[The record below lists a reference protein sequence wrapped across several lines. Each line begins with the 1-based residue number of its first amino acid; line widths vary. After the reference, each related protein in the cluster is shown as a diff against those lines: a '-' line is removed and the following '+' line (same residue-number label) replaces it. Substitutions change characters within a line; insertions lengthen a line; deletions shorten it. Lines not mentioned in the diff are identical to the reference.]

1 MKTLITFFLVLA
13 ASASLHAQESSETF
27 YQIRLEDQATG
38 HGVMLRPATAM
49 SSSYTLTWPASIPVF
64 GSPTEIKALT
74 VNSSTNFSWSN
85 MAQLNGSAGQVGY
98 FTSASE
104 MTGSPSLTWD
114 NTNARL
120 TLTSAIAGPAL
131 SLTKSGVQTA
141 LSTGLSVENLST
153 ATTTGANKV
162 ALNVVSTGAILDT
175 NRGMTVSVAGGGVNY
190 AATFS
195 GGNVGIGTSAPNTS
209 LDVNGTWAVREL
221 NFTGSLSS
229 GATFNNNVDFGS
241 TNAASY
247 VRIGTSMSAS
257 WSLTGLVGG
266 TDGKRIDIYNATGH
280 VLTIKNENAGSSAA
294 NRIRTSN
301 GGDIVVNNGAMVG
314 LIYSANESRW
324 RIFSLS
330 PLNVQTLAGLSNVTT
345 VAANTV
351 LPVSTS
357 SYVKITNTTANYQV
371 LLEDGIV
378 IGQICVVHNVE
389 ASTKDIS
396 FKTSSPTNIAGVAA
410 SLNSVGPGMAYFFVW
425 DGTYWQLISRKS

>member
-1 MKTLITFFLVLA
+1 MKTLITLFLVLA
-13 ASASLHAQESSETF
+13 ASASLRAQESSETF
-27 YQIRLEDQATG
+27 YQVRLEDQATG
-38 HGVMLRPATAM
+38 HGVMLRPATTM
-49 SSSYTLTWPASIPVF
+49 TSSYTLTWPASIPTF
-64 GSPTEIKALT
+64 STPTEIKALT
-74 VNSSTNFSWSN
+74 VNSSTNFSWAN
-85 MAQLNGSAGQVGY
+85 MAQLNGTAGQVGY

-175 NRGMTVSVAGGGVNY
+175 NRGMTVTVAGGGVNY

-195 GGNVGIGTSAPNTS
+195 GGNVGVGTSTPNTS
-209 LDVNGTWAVREL
+209 LDVNGAWAVRER
-221 NFTGSLSS
+221 NFTGTLST
-229 GATFNNNVDFGS
+229 GTTFNNNVDFGTS
-241 TNAASY
+241 NSASY
-247 VRIGTSMSAS
+247 VRVGTALGADWSM
-257 WSLTGLVGG
+257 TGLAGG
-266 TDGKRIDIYNATGH
+266 FDGKRVDIYNATGR
-280 VLTIKNENAGSSAA
+280 VLTIKNENTGSSAA

-345 VAANTV
+345 TGANQT

-357 SYVKITNTTANYQV
+357 SYVKVLNTTANYQV
-371 LLEDGIV
+371 LMENGII
-378 IGQICVVHNVE
+378 IGQICVVHNID

-396 FKTSSPTNIAGVAA
+396 FDNSGTGNVAVPA
-410 SLNSVGPGMAYFFVW
+410 SQNSVGPGMAYFFVW
-425 DGTYWQLISRKS
+425 DGSLWQLVGRKS